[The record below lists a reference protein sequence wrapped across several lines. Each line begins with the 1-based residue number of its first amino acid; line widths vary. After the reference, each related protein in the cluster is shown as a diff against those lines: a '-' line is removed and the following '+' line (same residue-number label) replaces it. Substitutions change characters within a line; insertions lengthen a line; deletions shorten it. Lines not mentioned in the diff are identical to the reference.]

1 MYHEIRKIVKTI
13 FLIHFS
19 AYLATV
25 SRFINTTKVNKEKGI
40 SSCLNLQIL
49 SVHAKQTVCVCS
61 SFTFID
67 HSLIDISFEVKMSEN
82 SIKIYLS

>member
-1 MYHEIRKIVKTI
+1 MYDEIRKIVKTI

-49 SVHAKQTVCVCS
+49 NTQNKLFMSVPAL
-61 SFTFID
+61 
-67 HSLIDISFEVKMSEN
+67 HS
-82 SIKIYLS
+82 